1 MNTEAIQRDIK
12 ALQEIAAAQPATKK
26 ALLWLEIRHLER
38 ERLLCESMQDLVRV
52 DIFSGV
58 RSVVSTAFSLAFL
71 VLIYTKLIELAGWL
85 ERARTVTVPLPPPIS
100 RSVVLDLSGY
110 VPSST
115 AIGWFADL
123 PVVSWQAAWKWVAVI
138 VVIVAA
144 EKLIAGYQ
152 TWRRAQS
159 LRETAEHLQEE
170 IRLLRGWLEKEGKE
184 RA

>member
-12 ALQEIAAAQPATKK
+12 AVQELVAAQPTVKK

-52 DIFSGV
+52 EIFSGV
-58 RSVVSTAFSLAFL
+58 RSVLSTAFSLTIF
-71 VLIYTKLIELAGWL
+71 VLLYSKLIELAGWL
-85 ERARTVTVPLPPPIS
+85 ERARTVTVPLPPPIA
-100 RSVVLDLSGY
+100 RNVVLDLSGY

-115 AIGWFADL
+115 AIGWLADL
-123 PVVSWQAAWKWVAVI
+123 PVIGWQTAWKWVAVI

-144 EKLIAGYQ
+144 EKLITGYQ

-159 LRETAEHLQEE
+159 LRETAENLQEE
-170 IRLLRGWLEKEGKE
+170 IRLLRGWMEKEGK
-184 RA
+184 